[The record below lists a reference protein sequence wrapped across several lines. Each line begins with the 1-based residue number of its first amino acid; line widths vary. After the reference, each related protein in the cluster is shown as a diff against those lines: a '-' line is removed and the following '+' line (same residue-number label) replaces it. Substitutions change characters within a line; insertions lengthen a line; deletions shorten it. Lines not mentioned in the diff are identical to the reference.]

1 MTMAQMEES
10 IQEDLTQL
18 GDPLSQMEYLMACA
32 RAHEGIPPEER
43 RDENLV
49 ADCQAKTWVE
59 TRWEQGRLRLLA
71 DSESF
76 LVRGVLAL
84 LCELYQHRRPKRW
97 QRTPAP
103 CWIAPGCGDAS
114 QMGSTGGSAAC
125 WPGYTGRGRNGRERI
140 LSHPGHPDQRAAPG
154 LL

>member
-10 IQEDLTQL
+10 IQEDLTRL
-18 GDPLSQMEYLMACA
+18 GDPLSQLEYLMACA

-43 RDENLV
+43 RDKNLV

-59 TRWEQGRLRLLA
+59 TWWEEGRLRLSA

-84 LCELYQHRRPKRW
+84 LCEIYQHRRPEEVVAYSCTLLDR
-97 QRTPAP
+97 
-103 CWIAPGCGDAS
+103 PGV
-114 QMGSTGGSAAC
+114 
-125 WPGYTGRGRNGRERI
+125 RGRLTDGQYRGLSSVLARLHREGEERT
-140 LSHPGHPDQRAAPG
+140 
-154 LL
+154 